1 MSIKDKFDI
10 KGRVAVITGGAGVLG
25 KEFAR
30 TLLEYG
36 GKVVIA
42 DIARDRG
49 EAALKEIGHE
59 SKNDIVYEYVD
70 VSSKDS
76 VKKMAQSVKKRFGKA
91 DILVNCAA
99 LDPKF
104 EAGKPEKHGYAFE
117 DYPLESWERAV
128 SVNLTG
134 AFLCC
139 QAMGRIMVSQGKGVI
154 VNVASEIGM
163 IAPDNR
169 IYIKKTEPEKKR
181 FKPIDYPVT
190 KAALIHLSRYLASY
204 WGDKNI
210 RVNTLTPATVYTDQD
225 DELVKNISYRAILG
239 RMSDKNEFCGA
250 LIFLVS
256 DASSYMTGA
265 NLVVDGGRT
274 AW

>member
-10 KGRVAVITGGAGVLG
+10 KGRVAVITGGAGLLG

-36 GKVVIA
+36 GKVVMA

-49 EAALKEIGHE
+49 AAALKEIGQG
-59 SKNDIVYEYVD
+59 SKGDIVYEYVD

-76 VKKMAQSVKKRFGKA
+76 VEKMAQSVKKRFGKV
-91 DILVNCAA
+91 DILINCAA

-104 EAGKPEKHGYAFE
+104 EAGDMEKHGYAFE

-139 QAMGRIMVSQGKGVI
+139 QVIGRIMISQEKGVI

-169 IYIKKTEPEKKR
+169 IYIKKAEPEKKR